1 MSHRFLRADCLL
13 FVAPAATAERLAGDE
28 LITFVKTAERTV
40 DGRRRYYYAAS
51 GPRRVMIVMRNGT
64 PLEHLNQ
71 PNAYV
76 KALVGW
82 EPGTSEFALP
92 QHAGKR
98 HTKISIDAVWTLTPD
113 AARALAGE
121 RGLALGNLADV
132 LADAPRAGTVGRGGA
147 RAGAGRPPKAP
158 AERVRS
164 IRLTLTEA
172 DISALHRIG
181 GGNVSR
187 GVRRL
192 LADRRRRDG
201 TE

>member
-40 DGRRRYYYAAS
+40 DGRRRYYYAAV

-92 QHAGKR
+92 QHAGKQ
-98 HTKISIDAVWTLTPD
+98 HTKITVDMLLTLDERAVQMYTAQSGVEIESL
-113 AARALAGE
+113 AAIL
-121 RGLALGNLADV
+121 NN
-132 LADAPRAGTVGRGGA
+132 APRADRPGGA
-147 RAGAGRPPKAP
+147 RGAVGRK
-158 AERVRS
+158 RVGGDTRAVS
-164 IRLTLTEA
+164 HPVTLLPEQWAAVGRL
-172 DISALHRIG
+172 G
-181 GGNVSR
+181 GGNRSAGIR
-187 GVRRL
+187 KL
-192 LADRRRRDG
+192 IEEWQERDA
-201 TE
+201 

>member
-1 MSHRFLRADCLL
+1 MPKILLRADCPLS
-13 FVAPAATAERLAGDE
+13 VVGETADGGSPAYTFIQTAA
-28 LITFVKTAERTV
+28 AEV
-40 DGRRRYYYAAS
+40 GGQPRRYYAAL
-51 GPRRVMIVMRNGT
+51 GEARVLLVMRGDAR
-64 PLEHLNQ
+64 LEHLNQ
-71 PNAYV
+71 PDAYAE
-76 KALVGW
+76 ALVGW
-82 EPGTSEFALP
+82 DGGTPGYVLP
-92 QHAGKR
+92 AHAGKR

-113 AARALAGE
+113 EARALAGE

-181 GGNVSR
+181 GGNVNR

>member
-1 MSHRFLRADCLL
+1 MPKILLRAGLSPSA
-13 FVAPAATAERLAGDE
+13 VSPTTESGSPAYTFIQTAA
-28 LITFVKTAERTV
+28 AEV
-40 DGRRRYYYAAS
+40 GGQQRRYYAAL
-51 GPRRVMIVMRNGT
+51 GDARVLLVMRCDAA
-64 PLEHLNQ
+64 LDSLNR
-71 PNAYV
+71 PDAYAE
-76 KALVGW
+76 ALVGW
-82 EPGTSEFALP
+82 DGGTPGYVLP
-92 QHAGKR
+92 AHAGKR

-113 AARALAGE
+113 EASALAGE

-158 AERVRS
+158 AERTRP

-172 DISALHRIG
+172 DISDLHRLG

-187 GVRRL
+187 CVRLL